1 MDPNLAKQDK
11 RIEEVQNCLTPVLI
25 QIRMVVEPGAMNYC
39 KSGPVFIF
47 GALFKKKKKKSSV
60 TLFEILGDPN
70 LAVSIKFDRII
81 IWFRVYPE
89 RGRRCLCLDTS
100 VLCRELHVL

>member
-1 MDPNLAKQDK
+1 MDPNLAKQEN

-25 QIRMVVEPGAMNYC
+25 QIRMVEPGAKNYC
-39 KSGPVFIF
+39 KSGPAFIF
-47 GALFKKKKKKSSV
+47 GALFKKKKKTA
-60 TLFEILGDPN
+60 TLFEKLGDPN
-70 LAVSIKFDRII
+70 LAVSIKFDRIM

>member
-11 RIEEVQNCLTPVLI
+11 RIEEVQNCLTPALI
-25 QIRMVVEPGAMNYC
+25 QIRMIVEPGAMNYC
-39 KSGPVFIF
+39 KSGPAFIF
-47 GALFKKKKKKSSV
+47 GALFKKKKKSSV

-81 IWFRVYPE
+81 IRFRVYPE

>member
-1 MDPNLAKQDK
+1 MDPNLAKREN

-39 KSGPVFIF
+39 KSGPAFIF
-47 GALFKKKKKKSSV
+47 GAFFFFFKSSV

-70 LAVSIKFDRII
+70 LAVSIKFDIII

-89 RGRRCLCLDTS
+89 RGRRCLCLNTS